1 MTGIKRIFS
10 CLSICFILFSCSS
23 KNSQMEDQKKDNEN
37 HAFTG
42 APGEIKLMTLDPGH
56 FHASLVQKSM
66 YDQVSPTVY
75 VYAKE
80 GSELNAFLA
89 SIDAYNNRE
98 EEPTHWDMEVYTGED
113 FLQKMIEEKKG
124 NVMMTAGN
132 NRDKTQNIK
141 AAVDASIHVLA
152 DKPMAID
159 TEGFE
164 VLKEAFASAEEN
176 GVLLYDIMTERFEI
190 TSMLQ
195 KEFSHIPS
203 VFGELEAGSLEDPA
217 ITKESV
223 HHFFKEVSG
232 KPLTRPAWF
241 YDVTQQGAGI
251 VDVTTHLVDLVQ
263 WEAFPEKIIDYEK
276 DIELINAKQWK
287 TALNPEEFKRSTG
300 LDSYPDYLQKYVED
314 GVLKIDSNGEINYKI
329 NGIHA
334 KISVIWNYEAPAGS
348 ADTHYSIMRGSK
360 ANLVIRQD
368 KKEKYVP
375 ELYIEPLEGVDRN
388 EFKKELDAAVA
399 TLQEQYPGIAV
410 SQDGQ
415 TGWKVDIPQSYRTG
429 HEAHFREVT
438 EKYLE
443 YLVDGKLPDWEVPNM
458 ITKYYITTKALE
470 MAQQK

>member
-1 MTGIKRIFS
+1 MTGIKRFFS
-10 CLSICFILFSCSS
+10 YLSISLMVFSCSS
-23 KNSQMEDQKKDNEN
+23 KNSQMEDQSTEN
-37 HAFTG
+37 KAFTG
-42 APGEIKLMTLDPGH
+42 ANGEIRLMTLDPGH

-66 YDQVSPTVY
+66 YDQISPTVY
-75 VYAKE
+75 VYSKE
-80 GSELNAFLA
+80 GSELDAFLA
-89 SIDAYNNRE
+89 AIESYNNRDDD
-98 EEPTHWDMEVYTGED
+98 PTNWEMEVYTGAD
-113 FLQKMIEEKKG
+113 FLQKMIQEKKG

-132 NRDKTQNIK
+132 NRDKTKNIK

-164 VLKEAFASAEEN
+164 ILKEAFASAEEN

-203 VFGELEAGSLEDPA
+203 VFGDLESGSLEDPA
-217 ITKESV
+217 ITKESI

-232 KPLTRPAWF
+232 KPLIRPAWF

-263 WEAFPEKIIDYEK
+263 WEAFPGEIIDYEE
-276 DIELINAKQWK
+276 DIELVDVKQWK
-287 TALNPEEFKRSTG
+287 TEVNPEQFERSTG
-300 LDSYPDYLQKYVED
+300 MGSYPEYLEKYIED
-314 GVLKIDSNGEINYKI
+314 GVLKINSNGEINYKI

-334 KISVIWNYEAPAGS
+334 KVSVIWNYQAPEGS

-375 ELYIEPLEGVDRN
+375 ELYIEPVAGVNMEEFEEELNAAVDR
-388 EFKKELDAAVA
+388 
-399 TLQEQYPGIAV
+399 LQQDYPGIAI
-410 SQDGQ
+410 SKNGDK
-415 TGWKVDIPQSYRTG
+415 GWKVDIPESYRTG

-470 MAQQK
+470 MAKQE

>member
-1 MTGIKRIFS
+1 MIGIKSFFS
-10 CLSICFILFSCSS
+10 YLSICLVVFSCSS
-23 KNSQMEDQKKDNEN
+23 KNNQMEDQKQEKKN
-37 HAFTG
+37 FTG
-42 APGEIKLMTLDPGH
+42 AFGEIKLMTLDPGH

-80 GSELNAFLA
+80 GSELNAFLSA
-89 SIDAYNNRE
+89 IEAYNSRE
-98 EEPTHWDMEVYTGED
+98 DDPTSWNMEVYTDND
-113 FLQKMIEEKKG
+113 FLQKMIQEKKG
-124 NVMMTAGN
+124 NVMITAGN
-132 NRDKTQNIK
+132 NRDKTKNIK
-141 AAVDASIHVLA
+141 AAVDASINVLA

-159 TEGFE
+159 TEGFQI
-164 VLKEAFASAEEN
+164 LKEAFASAEEN

-190 TSMLQ
+190 TSILQ

-203 VFGELEAGSLEDPA
+203 VFGNLEQGSLEEPA

-232 KPLTRPAWF
+232 KPLIRPAWF

-287 TALNPEEFKRSTG
+287 TAVNPDEFKRSTG
-300 LDSYPDYLQKYVED
+300 LDSYPDYLQKYVEN
-314 GVLKIDSNGEINYKI
+314 GILNINSNGEINYKI
-329 NGIHA
+329 NGIHT
-334 KISVIWNYEAPAGS
+334 KISVIWNYEAPEGS

-368 KKEKYVP
+368 KKEKYIP
-375 ELYIEPLEGVDRN
+375 ELYIEPLDGIDRAT
-388 EFKKELDAAVA
+388 FKKDLDAAVA
-399 TLQEQYPGIAV
+399 KLQEKYPGIEV
-410 SQDGQ
+410 SEDGN
-415 TGWKVDIPQSYRTG
+415 TGWMVNIPQSYRTG

-438 EKYLE
+438 EKYLQ

-470 MAQQK
+470 IADQE

>member
-1 MTGIKRIFS
+1 MTGIKRFFS
-10 CLSICFILFSCSS
+10 YLSICLVVFSCSS
-23 KNSQMEDQKKDNEN
+23 KNSKMEDQTMEN
-37 HAFTG
+37 TAFTG

-66 YDQVSPTVY
+66 YNQVSPTVY
-75 VYAKE
+75 VYSKE
-80 GSELNAFLA
+80 GSELDAFLA
-89 SIDAYNNRE
+89 SIDAYNSRE
-98 EEPTHWDMEVYTGED
+98 DEPTKWDMEVYTGAD
-113 FLQKMIEEKKG
+113 FLQKMIREKKG

-141 AAVDASIHVLA
+141 AAVDASINVLA

-159 TEGFE
+159 TQGFE
-164 VLKEAFASAEEN
+164 VLKEAFASAEKN

-195 KEFSHIPS
+195 K
-203 VFGELEAGSLEDPA
+203 A

-263 WEAFPEKIIDYEK
+263 WEAFPGEVIDYEK

-287 TALNPEEFKRSTG
+287 TAVNPEEFKKSTG
-300 LDSYPDYLQKYVED
+300 LDSYPDYLEKYLEN
-314 GVLKIDSNGEINYKI
+314 GVLNIDSNGEINYKI

-334 KISVIWNYEAPAGS
+334 KVSVIWNYEAPAGS

-368 KKEKYVP
+368 KKEKYIP
-375 ELYIEPLEGVDRN
+375 ELYI
-388 EFKKELDAAVA
+388 A
-399 TLQEQYPGIAV
+399 
-410 SQDGQ
+410 
-415 TGWKVDIPQSYRTG
+415 TGWSG
-429 HEAHFREVT
+429 
-438 EKYLE
+438 
-443 YLVDGKLPDWEVPNM
+443 
-458 ITKYYITTKALE
+458 
-470 MAQQK
+470 

>member
-1 MTGIKRIFS
+1 MIEMRRFFS
-10 CLSICFILFSCSS
+10 CLSICLMVFSCSS
-23 KNSQMEDQKKDNEN
+23 RNTQMEDQTEEEAT
-37 HAFTG
+37 AFTG
-42 APGEIKLMTLDPGH
+42 ADGEVKLMTLDPGH

-80 GSELNAFLA
+80 GSELDAFLA
-89 SIDAYNNRE
+89 SIENYNNSE
-98 EEPTHWDMEVYTGED
+98 EDPTSWNMEVYTGDD
-113 FLQKMIEEKKG
+113 FLEKMIQEKKG

-132 NRDKTQNIK
+132 NRDKTRNIK
-141 AAVDASIHVLA
+141 AAVDASINVLA

-164 VLKEAFASAEEN
+164 ILKEAFASAEEN

-195 KEFSHIPS
+195 KEFSQISS
-203 VFGELEAGSLEDPA
+203 VFGDLEKGSLEDPA
-217 ITKESV
+217 ITKESI

-232 KPLTRPAWF
+232 KPLIRPAWF
-241 YDVTQQGAGI
+241 YDVSQQGAGI

-263 WEAFPEKIIDYEK
+263 WEAFPGKIIDYEN
-276 DIELINAKQWK
+276 DIEMINVTQWE
-287 TALNPEEFKRSTG
+287 TEVNPEQFERSTG
-300 LDSYPDYLQKYVED
+300 LDSYPDYLNNYLED
-314 GVLKIDSNGEINYKI
+314 GILKVNSNGEINYTI

-334 KISVIWNYEAPAGS
+334 KVSVIWNYQAPEGS
-348 ADTHYSIMRGSK
+348 ADTHYSIMRGTKS
-360 ANLVIRQD
+360 NLVIRQD
-368 KKEKYVP
+368 KKENYIP
-375 ELYIEPLEGVDRN
+375 ELYIEPVAGMDRGTFEN
-388 EFKKELDAAVA
+388 ELNEAVA
-399 TLQEQYPGIAV
+399 ALQENYPGIAV
-410 SQDGQ
+410 SKDGEA
-415 TGWKVDIPQSYRTG
+415 GWKVDIPQRYRTG

-470 MAQQK
+470 MANEK

>member
-1 MTGIKRIFS
+1 MTGVKRFFS
-10 CLSICFILFSCSS
+10 YLSISLMVFSCSS
-23 KNSQMEDQKKDNEN
+23 KNNQMEDQTKEKI
-37 HAFTG
+37 AFTG
-42 APGEIKLMTLDPGH
+42 AAGEIKLMTLDPGH

-66 YDQVSPTVY
+66 YEQISPAVY
-75 VYAKE
+75 VYSKE
-80 GSELNAFLA
+80 GSELDAFLA
-89 SIDAYNNRE
+89 SIDSYNHRAE
-98 EEPTHWDMEVYTGED
+98 DPTQWEMEVYTGTD
-113 FLQKMIEEKKG
+113 FLEKMIQEKKG

-132 NRDKTQNIK
+132 NRDKTKNIK

-164 VLKEAFASAEEN
+164 VLKEAFASAEKN

-190 TSMLQ
+190 TSVLQ

-203 VFGELEAGSLEDPA
+203 VFGDLEAGTLEAPA

-232 KPLTRPAWF
+232 KPLIRPAWF

-263 WEAFPEKIIDYEK
+263 WEAFPGKIIDHEK

-287 TALNPEEFKRSTG
+287 TEVNPEQFKRSTG
-300 LDSYPDYLQKYVED
+300 MDSYPDYLGKYIED
-314 GVLKIDSNGEINYKI
+314 GALNINSNGEINYKI

-334 KISVIWNYEAPAGS
+334 KVSVIWNYQAPEGS

-375 ELYIEPLEGVDRN
+375 ELYIEPVAGVDR
-388 EFKKELDAAVA
+388 EAFEKELNAAVSA
-399 TLQEQYPGIAV
+399 LQDAYPGIAV
-410 SQDGQ
+410 SKDGDA
-415 TGWKVDIPQSYRTG
+415 GWKVDIPQNYRTG

-443 YLVDGKLPDWEVPNM
+443 YLIDGKLPDWEVPNM

-470 MAQQK
+470 MAQQE

>member
-1 MTGIKRIFS
+1 
-10 CLSICFILFSCSS
+10 
-23 KNSQMEDQKKDNEN
+23 MEEQTEGDTTT
-37 HAFTG
+37 FTG
-42 APGEIKLMTLDPGH
+42 ANGEIRLMTLDPGH

-75 VYAKE
+75 VYSKE
-80 GSELNAFLA
+80 GSELDAFLA
-89 SIDAYNNRE
+89 SIEAYNNRE
-98 EEPTHWDMEVYTGED
+98 DDPTHWEMEVYAGTD
-113 FLQKMIEEKKG
+113 FLEKMIQEKKG

-132 NRDKTQNIK
+132 NRDKTKNIK
-141 AAVDASIHVLA
+141 AAVDASINVLA

-164 VLKEAFASAEEN
+164 ILKEAFASADKN

-195 KEFSHIPS
+195 KEFSHIAS
-203 VFGELEAGSLEDPA
+203 VFGELQAGTLEDPA

-232 KPLTRPAWF
+232 KPLIRPAWF
-241 YDVTQQGAGI
+241 YDVAQQGAGI

-263 WEAFPEKIIDYEK
+263 WEAFPGEIIDYEN
-276 DIELINAKQWK
+276 DIELINARKWK
-287 TALNPEEFKRSTG
+287 TDVNPEQFERSTG
-300 LDSYPDYLQKYVED
+300 MGTYPDYLNQYVED
-314 GVLKIDSNGEINYKI
+314 GILKINSNGEINYKI

-334 KISVIWNYEAPAGS
+334 KVSVVWNYQAPEGS

-375 ELYIEPLEGVDRN
+375 ELYIEPVAGVDKGAF
-388 EFKKELDAAVA
+388 EEELNAAVSA
-399 TLQEQYPGIAV
+399 LQEGYPGIAI
-410 SQDGQ
+410 SKDGN
-415 TGWKVDIPQSYRTG
+415 TGWKVDIPESYRTG

-443 YLVDGKLPDWEVPNM
+443 YLVEGKLPDWEVPNM

-470 MAQQK
+470 MANEK